1 MMTYFEQDPN
11 KNLALVTSYRV
22 RIDDHGNL
30 IGDSHPTQR
39 LYSEDTPLNGIFLGN
54 WMLKGGHNIIGEP
67 TTTLFRKELLTE
79 PLALLKS
86 DNILVVL
93 IWPHGFL
100 YFLKEMQ
107 YTFLSL

>member
-67 TTTLFRKELLTE
+67 TTTLFRKKLLTE
-79 PLALLKS
+79 PFGTLKS

>member
-39 LYSEDTPLNGIFLGN
+39 LYSEDTPLKRDIF
-54 WMLKGGHNIIGEP
+54 
-67 TTTLFRKELLTE
+67 R
-79 PLALLKS
+79 
-86 DNILVVL
+86 
-93 IWPHGFL
+93 
-100 YFLKEMQ
+100 
-107 YTFLSL
+107 

>member
-79 PLALLKS
+79 PFGTLKERQYS
-86 DNILVVL
+86 CSVVSW
-93 IWPHGFL
+93 IF